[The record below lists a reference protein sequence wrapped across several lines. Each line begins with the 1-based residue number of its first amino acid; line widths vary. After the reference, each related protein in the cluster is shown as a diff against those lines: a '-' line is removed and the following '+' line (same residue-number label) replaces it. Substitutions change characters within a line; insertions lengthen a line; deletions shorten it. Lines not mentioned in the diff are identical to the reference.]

1 MSVIVKSTPAAISAI
16 GSMQSIIGGGLAEE
30 IAALS
35 RAGDTAG
42 DPVNWEG
49 PLADQFRA
57 QWGETKAGLQRAL
70 ADLAELR
77 DQLNRVQANIQA
89 AGGSAV

>member
-16 GSMQSIIGGGLAEE
+16 ATMQSIIGGGLAEQ
-30 IAALS
+30 ISALS

-42 DPVNWEG
+42 DAANWEG

-57 QWGETKAGLQRAL
+57 QWGDTKAGLQKVL

-89 AGGSAV
+89 AGGSSL

>member
-1 MSVIVKSTPAAISAI
+1 MSVIVKSTPAAISAVA
-16 GSMQSIIGGGLAEE
+16 SMHSIIGGGLAEQ

-42 DPVNWEG
+42 EPANWEG
-49 PLADQFRA
+49 PLADQFRG
-57 QWGETKAGLQRAL
+57 QWGDTKAGLQKVL

-89 AGGSAV
+89 AGGSAI